1 MMSAFHMSDG
11 GMFNG
16 MPTVATAVSAV
27 TTAMPSAGIHRR
39 RYCQETYHDKRSKC

>member
-1 MMSAFHMSDG
+1 VSAFHMSNG

-27 TTAMPSAGIHRR
+27 TTAMSSTSINRR
-39 RYCQETYHDKRSKC
+39 RDDQKSCHHKRSKR